1 MVFQEAFI
9 VVQFRRNCP
18 FQRTKDI
25 SFSSLVMKFRDLK
38 EVLLNYFHDI
48 KRGECAEEGEIAAR
62 ADGPA
67 ADFLMNLILQDVIDL
82 HNSGIISRL
91 QIQKFPHSLHQAEHR
106 QQGLW
111 RAISPEL
118 GKTVYAKQGKNV
130 KNAGTG

>member
-1 MVFQEAFI
+1 MISNGVS
-9 VVQFRRNCP
+9 VQ
-18 FQRTKDI
+18 K
-25 SFSSLVMKFRDLK
+25 K
-38 EVLLNYFHDI
+38 
-48 KRGECAEEGEIAAR
+48 EIAAG

-82 HNSGIISRL
+82 HNFGIISRL